1 MVRRK
6 KPKITGADPN
16 YSHTFERFRAV
27 ESDMPPDVKI
37 PGVNEQSTSPSQ
49 DATNPKEV
57 AGVVEPK
64 ATAAETKTSA
74 SKPKKPVTKPKA
86 PKAKTIAAKPIAARP
101 KQEPAEEPNA
111 SNLPRGDRQITLDAA
126 VKIDQAQAM
135 QPLIEKGLQQRDIV
149 MLAGRRATEKF
160 VLSPTFVPK
169 PDADRLPMQDGY
181 HTSKRLDGAILDAMR
196 DEHDPLRVRSDP
208 AMVRGQFETLFWQ
221 MLDDVIAELTKK
233 YT

>member
-37 PGVNEQSTSPSQ
+37 PGVNKQSTSPDQ
-49 DATNPKEV
+49 AATTTNEE
-57 AGVVEPK
+57 AGVVDQK
-64 ATAAETKTSA
+64 ATAAETKTPA
-74 SKPKKPVTKPKA
+74 PKAKKPVAKPKA
-86 PKAKTIAAKPIAARP
+86 PKAKTTAAKPITARP

-126 VKIDQAQAM
+126 VKINQAQAM

>member
-37 PGVNEQSTSPSQ
+37 PGVNEQSANPSK
-49 DATNPKEV
+49 DATTTNEE
-57 AGVVEPK
+57 AAVVEPK
-64 ATAAETKTSA
+64 VSAAETKTPA
-74 SKPKKPVTKPKA
+74 PKAKKPVAKPKA
-86 PKAKTIAAKPIAARP
+86 PKAKKIAARP
-101 KQEPAEEPNA
+101 KPKPAEEPNA
-111 SNLPRGDRQITLDAA
+111 SNSPRDDRQITLDAA
-126 VKIDQAQAM
+126 VRIDQAHAM

-208 AMVRGQFETLFWQ
+208 AMVRGQFETLFWE
-221 MLDDVIAELTKK
+221 MLDDVIAELIKK